1 MDRSGALQAGLKE
14 GQALWNEE
22 EPSVNKTGQSRERCC
37 TTGHKAVKK
46 KREEHQDRAE
56 QSK

>member
-46 KREEHQDRAE
+46 KEGRTSR
-56 QSK
+56 